1 MTKKTGLGLFLR
13 LPIGFWFLVILF
25 NHWYHV
31 SHGFGIVRIIS
42 FTSRYTL
49 VEDVRPRKL

>member
-13 LPIGFWFLVILF
+13 LPIGLWFLVILF
-25 NHWYHV
+25 NHWNHV
-31 SHGFGIVRIIS
+31 SNGFGIVRIS
-42 FTSRYTL
+42 FTGRYTL